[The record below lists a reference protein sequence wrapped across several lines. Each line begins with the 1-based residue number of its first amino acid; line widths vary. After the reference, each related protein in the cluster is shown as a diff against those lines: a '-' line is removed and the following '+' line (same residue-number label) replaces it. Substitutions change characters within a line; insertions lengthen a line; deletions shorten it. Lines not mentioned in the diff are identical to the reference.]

1 MQGSGSSAPTG
12 LAKNSFLTQLKLLKT
27 SNNTAS
33 SAGSSMGASGA
44 MGNSGSSGSGSSG
57 TSGTGTSVWDMKPN
71 LTISDIEQK
80 GSNGFKSEYIKKINN
95 IATAFLGSSGLLEII
110 K

>member
-1 MQGSGSSAPTG
+1 
-12 LAKNSFLTQLKLLKT
+12 
-27 SNNTAS
+27 
-33 SAGSSMGASGA
+33 
-44 MGNSGSSGSGSSG
+44 
-57 TSGTGTSVWDMKPN
+57 MKPN